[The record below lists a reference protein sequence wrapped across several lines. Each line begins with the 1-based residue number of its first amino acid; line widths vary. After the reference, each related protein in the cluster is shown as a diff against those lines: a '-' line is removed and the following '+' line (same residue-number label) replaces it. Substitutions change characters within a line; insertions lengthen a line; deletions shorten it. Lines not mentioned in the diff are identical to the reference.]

1 MDLNWNCVKHEH
13 THVIRAAEARYRVRN
28 TQLMYELERVS
39 YINNQIIINITLF
52 RAVTRITASHIVT
65 ANS

>member
-13 THVIRAAEARYRVRN
+13 VHITRAAEARYRVRN

-39 YINNQIIINITLF
+39 YINKQIINITLF
-52 RAVTRITASHIVT
+52 CAVTRITASHIVT